1 MGKQV
6 LDTQRAK
13 AGVIGYPDDF
23 KQACVQALNDAGYPQ
38 TFGSLAKVAKDMN
51 VSPSSLITWAA
62 MAGYKIER
70 DPHAESQLLV
80 TLIVAELVSTFEFL
94 ALKRASASYSQ
105 LSIGMGILFDKLF
118 MLTGNVPEI
127 KVDLVH
133 RIAEAI
139 TAPWAS
145 GQIVSGDSAG
155 INDNGT
161 GIIDNAGMDT
171 DDAMDRDYS

>member
-1 MGKQV
+1 MPKAM
-6 LDTQRAK
+6 LDSQRTK
-13 AGVIGYPDDF
+13 SGFIGYPDEF

-38 TFGSLAKVAKDMN
+38 TYGSLAKVSAEMK

-62 MAGYKIER
+62 LAGYKIDR
-70 DPHAESQLLV
+70 DPTAESTLLI
-80 TLIVAELVSTFEFL
+80 TLIVGELVSTFDAL
-94 ALKRASASYSQ
+94 ARKRDNASYSQ

-139 TAPWAS
+139 AAPWTSSNAA
-145 GQIVSGDSAG
+145 ITDSAE
-155 INDNGT
+155 IVDS
-161 GIIDNAGMDT
+161 DVL
-171 DDAMDRDYS
+171 DDDST